1 VLIALSGTP
10 GVGKSTVAAT
20 LSEKGLEVIELSRI
34 IKEKNLLG
42 AFDEARGT
50 YEVDVDRLDIEI
62 LEFHSDDPLI
72 LVGHLSHLLSVELI
86 IILRCSPSL
95 LEERLSSRGWDESK
109 VHENLEAEACDVILI
124 EALDSGVE
132 VCEIDTTDLT
142 PLAVVD
148 AVEEILQGEREK
160 YAPGNIDWSEE
171 VLDWF

>member
-1 VLIALSGTP
+1 MLIALSGTP
-10 GVGKSTVAAT
+10 GVGKSTVATT
-20 LSEKGLEVIELSRI
+20 LSEKGLVVVELSRV
-34 IKEKNLLG
+34 IKEKNLMG

-62 LEFHSDDPLI
+62 SEFHSGDPLI

-95 LEERLSSRGWDESK
+95 LKERLSGRGWGESK
-109 VHENLEAEACDVILI
+109 VHENMEAEACDVILI

-132 VCEIDTTDLT
+132 VCEIDTTDLS

-171 VLDWF
+171 VLGWF

>member
-1 VLIALSGTP
+1 MIALSGTP
-10 GVGKSTVAAT
+10 GAGKSTVAAI
-20 LSEKGLEVIELSRI
+20 LSERGHEAIELSHI
-34 IKEKNLLG
+34 IKEKELLG
-42 AFDEARGT
+42 VFDEARGT
-50 YEVDVDRLDIEI
+50 YEVDVDLLDIEI
-62 LEFHSDDPLI
+62 LKLRSDDPLI

-95 LEERLSSRGWDESK
+95 LEKRLAIRGWHESK

-132 VCEIDTTDLT
+132 VCEIDTTDLST
-142 PLAVVD
+142 LSVVD
-148 AVEEILQGEREK
+148 AVEEILHGEREK